1 MSENTITVSTPAG
14 QIRGTVYEDGVAEFC
29 GIPHVHYEQ
38 PFDFPER
45 ADAATDVIDATTPRQ
60 RSVGLSVIA
69 PVSTMP
75 RADHGVPA
83 DLPVIAYVHGG
94 RYESDHYDGS
104 WYRSHAFAHSGAI
117 VVSIGY
123 RMRLEGFAQFRADE
137 SFAYRGVSD
146 VQLGLDWIQ
155 RCIESFGGDPTN
167 VTLVGQSAGAGI
179 ALWLARRDHYTGT
192 FRRLV
197 AMSPGYPPQD
207 FFARRGWLRSA
218 LGAPITQTSLNN
230 LAARKPEKLA
240 KGYASLRRRYFYGPA
255 VGPYPFIPGELADV
269 DILLTY
275 TEHEMYLEPSAAWMD
290 EHAPWLAKLGIRL
303 LAGQF
308 LLHNARSYL
317 HWADT
322 HYPRQVARRFA
333 SDSSITRWVQA
344 ATERESGSTWLLQF
358 AGDAENGAP
367 ALHCVDLLLAFD
379 MLEHSSPMAST
390 FAAGAPQRLAP
401 RADQVHQLLVDFAH
415 GQRPSWP
422 CHEPGR
428 GNRAALSLSLTD
440 PAAPPQVVSDPLY
453 GVRVHFR
460 LPVQQRTAAR
470 REAWE

>member
-1 MSENTITVSTPAG
+1 MSENTITVPSPVGT
-14 QIRGTVYEDGVAEFC
+14 IRGRVYEDGVAEFC
-29 GIPHVHYEQ
+29 GIPHVHYAQ

-45 ADAATDVIDATTPRQ
+45 AAATSEVIDATTPRQ
-60 RSVGLSVIA
+60 REVGLSVIA
-69 PVSTMP
+69 PVSALP
-75 RADHGVPA
+75 RAGHGVPK
-83 DLPVIAYVHGG
+83 DLPVIAFVHGG

-137 SFAYRGVSD
+137 DFAYRGVSD
-146 VQLGLDWIQ
+146 VQMGLDWIQ

-197 AMSPGYPPQD
+197 AMSPGFPPQD
-207 FFARRGWLRSA
+207 FYARRGWLRSA
-218 LGAPITQTSLNN
+218 LGAPITQTSLNKV
-230 LAARKPEKLA
+230 AERKPAKLA
-240 KGYASLRRRYFYGPA
+240 KAYASLRRRYFYGPA

-275 TEHEMYLEPSAAWMD
+275 TEHEMYLEPTAAWLD
-290 EHAPWLAKLGIRL
+290 ENAPWLVGMGVRL
-303 LAGQF
+303 LASRF
-308 LLHNARSYL
+308 LLHSTRSYL
-317 HWADT
+317 HWVAT
-322 HYPRQVARRFA
+322 HYPGQVARRFI
-333 SDSSITRWVQA
+333 SDASITRWVQA
-344 ATERESGSTWLLQF
+344 VTERQQGSTWLVQL
-358 AGDAENGAP
+358 GGEAERDRP

-379 MLEHSSPMAST
+379 VLNHPSPMVAT
-390 FAAGAPQRLAP
+390 FAGTDPERLAP
-401 RADQVHQLLVDFAH
+401 RARQMHQLLLGFARNE
-415 GQRPSWP
+415 RPEWP
-422 CHEPGR
+422 AHEPGR
-428 GNRAALSLSLTD
+428 GNRAALSLSLAD
-440 PAAPPQVVSDPLY
+440 PGAPPQVVTDPLY

-460 LPVQQRTAAR
+460 LPVKQRGPAR